1 MLSEYTKENG
11 MRKSLILVLLVLTT
25 MGVVSAQGSEEAKG
39 AYPDRPVEFVA
50 PASAGG
56 GTDTFCRLIVD
67 IINKNDLVDGNV
79 VVVNK
84 PGGGGTVGAAYAADK
99 NRDGN
104 YTLVALNGAQALG
117 LKASKEVDT
126 SDLVPIAALAMDNVL
141 FVAVS
146 DSPYKTFDDVIAA
159 AKKNPG
165 GISVGVADNLDRL
178 CVEMINQQV
187 GIELNGVY
195 FDSAGEIASA
205 MLGEHVEFGIMN
217 PSECIGQIEAKNM
230 SALASFSED
239 RLDGVFASAPT
250 FKELGYPNIKF
261 QMFRGIMG
269 GSGMSAETVAYWS
282 SVFEKVSATEQW
294 KTNYIEKSA
303 LDGRYMGAEKFG
315 PYVTENSEQLFQ
327 MGKKIGMF
335 K

>member
-1 MLSEYTKENG
+1 

-25 MGVVSAQGSEEAKG
+25 MGVVSAQGNEEAKG

-67 IINKNDLVDGNV
+67 IINKNDMVDGNV
-79 VVVNK
+79 VVINK
-84 PGGGGTVGAAYAADK
+84 PGGGGTVGGAAYAADA

-117 LKASKEVDT
+117 GLKASKEVDA

-239 RLDGVFASAPT
+239 RLDGIFASAPT

-315 PYVTENSEQLFQ
+315 PYATENSEQLFQ
-327 MGKKIGMF
+327 MGEKIGMF

>member
-178 CVEMINQQV
+178 CVEMINQ
-187 GIELNGVY
+187 
-195 FDSAGEIASA
+195 
-205 MLGEHVEFGIMN
+205 
-217 PSECIGQIEAKNM
+217 
-230 SALASFSED
+230 
-239 RLDGVFASAPT
+239 
-250 FKELGYPNIKF
+250 
-261 QMFRGIMG
+261 
-269 GSGMSAETVAYWS
+269 
-282 SVFEKVSATEQW
+282 
-294 KTNYIEKSA
+294 
-303 LDGRYMGAEKFG
+303 
-315 PYVTENSEQLFQ
+315 
-327 MGKKIGMF
+327 
-335 K
+335 